1 MAKFEELIKSQFEKF
16 IENYKKDKI
25 EILDLKETIED
36 LKFKNQMGIEAEFE
50 YLNIDTTGIDINDD
64 NQVISKLNELIE
76 HYEDNKYN
84 EDISNT
90 LNGLKYSVIEVSE
103 QEKRKLDIEEKT
115 KTSFNDTVKLVS
127 NSIENFENKKKLID
141 EKLEQLKE
149 ESKIDK
155 EHENMNYNEIQALEF
170 ESDQL
175 EYAIDTGRE
184 ILSRYDTID
193 KIDKILET
201 REKEEE
207 IRKKEEERNII
218 NEWLGRDENSSEEE
232 GPATGRPATED
243 QQQKTQQQEDQQQ
256 KTQQQEDQQQEE
268 QQQKDQQQED
278 QQQEDQQQKT
288 QQQEDQQQEDTA
300 TGRPATNEMTKKEE
314 LIAKWEKID
323 ELLEDDK
330 KYLMLETL
338 SFTGDELVDLETLG
352 ILETKI
358 IKKNDGEYYYLHKG
372 KETPVLDEDGD
383 IALEDLGLTTHGA
396 LNRALIISSIAGE
409 FKEDDGLREIAV
421 TKLEEILKNRE
432 NEEEQE
438 NKGSSTNSNKVKESD
453 NKLPKVEIE
462 FMAKTGTFTVKSEDK
477 KIEKKEFTFKELI
490 EEYSKEF
497 DIDDAD
503 NNKMDNAI
511 NELLVKVYGE
521 DGFNRLPEWR
531 DKEIAQYLSL
541 HIDLKGVYGKKYDLY
556 TANEIVD
563 WTNEM
568 SNDKEKEAYLT
579 VNKGRVTQFLEKHPR
594 IAKAY
599 NGASRF
605 FDRMGQKLLPA
616 PKEQKQAENSD
627 NNDKPKKELTEHE
640 KFVLSQAA
648 PIPLHERGVISQNKS
663 NNERETMNAE
673 EVNEGSKNAMDRYRK
688 GKGNEK

>member
-256 KTQQQEDQQQEE
+256 KTQQQEDQQQM
-268 QQQKDQQQED
+268 K
-278 QQQEDQQQKT
+278 
-288 QQQEDQQQEDTA
+288 
-300 TGRPATNEMTKKEE
+300 
-314 LIAKWEKID
+314 
-323 ELLEDDK
+323 
-330 KYLMLETL
+330 
-338 SFTGDELVDLETLG
+338 
-352 ILETKI
+352 
-358 IKKNDGEYYYLHKG
+358 
-372 KETPVLDEDGD
+372 
-383 IALEDLGLTTHGA
+383 
-396 LNRALIISSIAGE
+396 
-409 FKEDDGLREIAV
+409 
-421 TKLEEILKNRE
+421 
-432 NEEEQE
+432 
-438 NKGSSTNSNKVKESD
+438 
-453 NKLPKVEIE
+453 
-462 FMAKTGTFTVKSEDK
+462 
-477 KIEKKEFTFKELI
+477 
-490 EEYSKEF
+490 
-497 DIDDAD
+497 
-503 NNKMDNAI
+503 
-511 NELLVKVYGE
+511 
-521 DGFNRLPEWR
+521 
-531 DKEIAQYLSL
+531 
-541 HIDLKGVYGKKYDLY
+541 
-556 TANEIVD
+556 
-563 WTNEM
+563 
-568 SNDKEKEAYLT
+568 
-579 VNKGRVTQFLEKHPR
+579 
-594 IAKAY
+594 
-599 NGASRF
+599 
-605 FDRMGQKLLPA
+605 
-616 PKEQKQAENSD
+616 
-627 NNDKPKKELTEHE
+627 
-640 KFVLSQAA
+640 
-648 PIPLHERGVISQNKS
+648 
-663 NNERETMNAE
+663 
-673 EVNEGSKNAMDRYRK
+673 
-688 GKGNEK
+688 